1 MDILPFQQ
9 LIASAHCVFNGQHGD
24 VSQLA
29 RLRSV
34 HRQTLYRQAQ
44 AVAHALHTDPFR
56 AQRDDL
62 RQQLLQARQQL
73 LDLQHQ
79 QQQHGVEWSS
89 DRLAHFACT
98 AQAEGV
104 SLPVARR
111 LLQVFLA
118 ERTPSVAR
126 LGRFSHQ
133 AAQRAGALL
142 EVLDEHSRPLVH
154 QAAADEVFVGQQP
167 ILMVVEQQSLCW
179 QSGRLAERRDGAT
192 WACELA
198 KLPALTQLSRDG
210 GTGLAKGVALVNEQ
224 RQQAHQPA
232 ITEQADHFHLVRDG
246 RRAVRQLHGQ
256 VARAL
261 EAADQAEAVLR
272 RLRRRGQNQSGAAT
286 VAAQRWRQ
294 AEAALDRWSAAERAW
309 QRLQEGLRLF
319 TAAGELNSRPQ
330 GQALVAAVLPALHGP
345 EWAKVRRQLA
355 QAEVF
360 TFLDGLPEQLAALPG
375 DPEIKQLLVR
385 AEGLQRH
392 PEVTQGE
399 GAGSAALRGVLLAV
413 AVVLSLGGEQVQQLL
428 GLVRGVLRQACRA
441 SSVVEGM
448 NSVLRMQQSRHRR
461 LTQGLL
467 DLKRLYWNS
476 RRFQG
481 GRRKEHTPYELLGVS
496 LPVRDWWELLQ
507 LTPEQ
512 LRQKLSAPNQAA

>member
-44 AVAHALHTDPFR
+44 AVAHALHTDSSR
-56 AQRDDL
+56 AERDDL

-73 LDLQHQ
+73 LDLQHR
-79 QQQHGVEWSS
+79 QQHWVEWSS
-89 DRLAHFACT
+89 DRLAHFACC

-111 LLQVFLA
+111 LLQVLLA
-118 ERTPSVAR
+118 GRTPSVAR
-126 LGRFSHQ
+126 LGRLSHQ

-154 QAAADEVFVGQQP
+154 QAAADEVFVGRQP
-167 ILMVVEQQSLCW
+167 ILMVVEPQSLCW

-192 WACELA
+192 WAGELA
-198 KLPALTQLSRDG
+198 QLPALTQLSRDG

-224 RQQAHQPA
+224 RRQEQQPA
-232 ITEQADHFHLVRDG
+232 LAEQADHFHLLRDG
-246 RRAVRQLHGQ
+246 HRALRQLHGQ
-256 VARAL
+256 VAHAL

-272 RLRRRGQNQSGAAT
+272 RVRRRGQKQSGVAS
-286 VAAQRWRQ
+286 VAARRWRQ

-330 GQALVAAVLPALHGP
+330 GEALVAEVLPVLHGP
-345 EWAKVRRQLA
+345 EWAKVRRQLT

-360 TFLDGLPEQLAALPG
+360 TFLDGLPAHLAALPG
-375 DPEIKQLLVR
+375 DPEVKQLLVR
-385 AEGLQRH
+385 AEGLRRQ
-392 PEVTQGE
+392 PELTQGE
-399 GAGSAALRGVLLAV
+399 GAGPAALRGVLLAA
-413 AVVLSLGGEQVQQLL
+413 AVVLSLGGEPVQRLL
-428 GLVRGVLRQACRA
+428 GLVRGALRQACRA
-441 SSVVEGM
+441 SSLVEGL

-481 GRRKEHTPYELLGVS
+481 GRRKEHTPYELLGVC

-512 LRQKLSAPNQAA
+512 LRRKLSAPNQAA